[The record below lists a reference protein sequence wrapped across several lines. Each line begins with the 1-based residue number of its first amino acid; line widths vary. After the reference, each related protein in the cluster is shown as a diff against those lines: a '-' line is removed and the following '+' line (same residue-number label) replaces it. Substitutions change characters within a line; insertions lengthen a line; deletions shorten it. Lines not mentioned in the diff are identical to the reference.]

1 MTTWGLAVDGVD
13 VGEYAAI
20 PDSLAP
26 FMTAPAPRGRNLVVA
41 GRHGEAHIPRK
52 FYEANSFVLLLWV
65 KGALPNGTV
74 PPGSSDRAE
83 LYARADEL
91 VSLFPIG
98 KLVTLDRTLPAAAVR
113 RALVE
118 VTHVIDFKRD
128 LGWKPVYAKV
138 AISLAMPGAFWFDI
152 STATSG
158 PHALATGGTVQLAGF
173 AGATA
178 PMDELVVT
186 FGPGNNPKLSQPST
200 GFFVAYDGVIG
211 SGQSLILNTASST
224 PLVGTGGLV
233 VDYSKLRYS
242 GSSRFFELRPQP
254 SAAGTFP
261 GAGLYPGA
269 GTFPGSV
276 APGPTV
282 SLTHTTGGTM
292 TVTVAGPR
300 KYLTS

>member
-1 MTTWGLAVDGVD
+1 MTEAVTVNSVDLATIGVAM
-13 VGEYAAI
+13 E
-20 PDSLAP
+20 SLAG
-26 FMTAPAPRGRNLVVA
+26 FLSTAPRRGGNVTLP
-41 GRHGEAHIPRK
+41 GRHGALRTTYKQYDSGEV
-52 FYEANSFVLLLWV
+52 VLPLWV
-65 KGALPNGTV
+65 LGD
-74 PPGSSDRAE
+74 SDAE
-83 LYARADEL
+83 LLANIDAVE
-91 VSLFPIG
+91 SLFHAET
-98 KLVTLDRTLPAAAVR
+98 VTIDHTLPDATVR
-113 RALVE
+113 RAVGE
-118 VTHVIDFKRD
+118 VSEVLKFAREHHTTPLAAQVS
-128 LGWKPVYAKV
+128 V
-138 AISLAMPGAFWFDI
+138 AVTVPGAFWFDI

-186 FGPGNNPKLSQPST
+186 FGPGNNPRLSQPLT

-242 GSSRFFELRPQP
+242 GSSRFFELRP
-254 SAAGTFP
+254 SP
-261 GAGLYPGA
+261 G
-269 GTFPGSV
+269 
-276 APGPTV
+276 GPTV